1 MAQEMIE
8 GKFVTMIEIF
18 RSEFQKLSPKEKEKE
33 QMINS
38 LKSPCQFQI
47 ISSPDKVEH
56 LIIKTHFSEIKDK
69 TIRIIEL
76 QGDSFLEQLEHFLE
90 DPIWTKQADD
100 YAYPLNEGES
110 FPRALRGAVVGFG
123 QSIANPFR
131 LKKPSM
137 RAGIGM
143 MRLVNSEFAIWNAYG
158 LLEQIDLDEQARN
171 FVQECKRALE
181 HEERKAKEQPPSPNK
196 TQTAQ
201 SAQSEQIRETI
212 PNTVSGLGT
221 FFYPPLLVGKF
232 NPNLK
237 NQIYGMEYNTLNE
250 NVIQKKFDDTT
261 VEVSTGG
268 LIMIETKSANQA
280 EKILNTIMGTA
291 LILGIPLHSVR
302 TSEIAGISFDVKKNQ
317 MTGTSWTE
325 STKRMDLF
333 WSSTHLP
340 YSRYRSDVRSRIS
353 IKDMELILK
362 NAENIWKNKENSD
375 MVRLLL
381 GSFTHLDNGDF
392 SQSFIMSW
400 MIIEKNLYDLWRRKL
415 LSTGVSKRIR
425 DDLDRWDVYR
435 VLEVLHLDKI
445 VSEDDYND
453 LKNLNRIRNDVIHE
467 GYEVTEKQS
476 KDCYKIAE
484 KITEKELEIKAKIKL
499 DDNVMI

>member
-1 MAQEMIE
+1 MAQETINDKYRRMIDS
-8 GKFVTMIEIF
+8 F

-33 QMINS
+33 QVINS

-47 ISSPDKVEH
+47 ISSPDKTEH
-56 LIIKTHFSEIKDK
+56 LIIKTHFPEIQDK

-76 QGDSFLEQLEHFLE
+76 ERDSFIEQLDHFLE
-90 DPIWTKQADD
+90 DPVWTKQPDD
-100 YAYPLNEGES
+100 YAYPLIEDES
-110 FPRALRGAVVGFG
+110 YPRALRGAVVSFG
-123 QSIANPFR
+123 QSIANPFG

-143 MRLVNSEFAIWNAYG
+143 MRLVNSEFAIWNLYG
-158 LLEQIDLDEQARN
+158 LLEQIDLDDQAIK
-171 FVQECKRALE
+171 FVQEYKRALE
-181 HEERKAKEQPPSPNK
+181 HEESKAKEQPPSQNK
-196 TQTAQ
+196 TQT
-201 SAQSEQIRETI
+201 AQSEQIRETI
-212 PNTVSGLGT
+212 PDTISGLGT

-232 NPNLK
+232 TPSLE
-237 NQIYGMEYNTLNE
+237 NQVLGKEYNTLNE
-250 NVIQKKFDDTT
+250 NVIQNMFDDFT
-261 VEVSTGG
+261 VGVSTGG
-268 LIMIETKSANQA
+268 LIMIETKNVNEA

-291 LILGIPLHSVR
+291 LILGILLHSVR
-302 TSEIAGISFDVKKNQ
+302 TSEIAGIAFDVKTNQ

-340 YSRYRSDVRSRIS
+340 YRRYDSGVRNRIS

-362 NAENIWKNKENSD
+362 NAETVWKNKEKSD

-400 MIIEKNLYDLWRRKL
+400 MIIEKNLFDLWRRKL
-415 LSTGVSKRIR
+415 LSSGISKRIR

-435 VLEVLHLDKI
+435 VLEILHLDKI
-445 VSEDDYND
+445 ISEDDYND
-453 LKNLNRIRNDVIHE
+453 LKNLNHIRNDVIHE
-467 GYEVTEKQS
+467 GYEVTMKQS
-476 KDCYKIAE
+476 NDCYKIAE
-484 KITEKELEIKAKIKL
+484 KIIEKELEIKEKIKSS
-499 DDNVMI
+499 DNVMI